1 MIRIGP
7 LVPTIRTVKR
17 EKETSMERHIVT
29 VLAGILL
36 SVLAAAG
43 GGYLIYHLAAQWHQA
58 GPALA
63 RYALNPIIVILVGV
77 CVGVLAKSHP
87 GILACLSLIPSSIA
101 KLVFRSLNFTNLL
114 LMIFLVAVY
123 MLTGASVAKLTFR
136 ARSRTTH
143 IVQ

>member
-1 MIRIGP
+1 MGRQI
-7 LVPTIRTVKR
+7 L
-17 EKETSMERHIVT
+17 T

-43 GGYLIYHLAAQWHQA
+43 GGYLIYQLSAQWPQA

-63 RYALNPIIVILVGV
+63 RYTLNPIIAILVGV
-77 CVGVLAKSHP
+77 CVGVLAKSNP
-87 GILACLSLIPSSIA
+87 GVLACLSLIPSNIVM
-101 KLVFRSLNFTNLL
+101 LMFRSLNFRNLL

-123 MLTGASVAKLTFR
+123 TLVGAGAATLTFR
-136 ARSRTTH
+136 ARNRTTQ